1 MGSKV
6 WTSSTAVDNRLAV
19 TDQGF
24 GLSSSGSGNN
34 TALAG
39 HILNINGGGGSA
51 GKGSAGS
58 AAGSIAV
65 NILDGGAVD
74 KALDFAGFS
83 LSAMLDSIV
92 TGQKT
97 QAAAAAYQADTIG
110 QAVTQ
115 SAAQQAAATAAQTEV
130 EAQKMTT
137 IKKLALGAA
146 VVGVAWYLWKGRK

>member
-1 MGSKV
+1 MGSRV
-6 WTSSTAVDNRLAV
+6 NTVSTAIDNRLAV

-34 TALAG
+34 TALQG
-39 HILNINGGGGSA
+39 HILNISGGGGQ
-51 GKGSAGS
+51 GYKGVGGASG
-58 AAGSIAV
+58 GVNV
-65 NILDGGAVD
+65 NILDGGAID
-74 KALDFAGFS
+74 KAFDFAGFS

-97 QAAAAAYQADTIG
+97 AAAAAAYQADTIG